1 MPTSGSDRAPQGFA
15 FLFKSDQGTIG
26 RAIWWRGTLGL
37 ALVLGVLSGIWQAL
51 APHANRTVAAGD
63 RLFDPLAF
71 FAYVYLLCFA
81 LAIMLIGVSHYN
93 LSAKRWR
100 DRGRMGG
107 LAGLLPLAAL
117 LAGAAHWLQPR
128 VSESMPAFL
137 VTICD
142 VALLAVL
149 VWNIIELGTLD
160 RPAKPPG
167 A

>member
-1 MPTSGSDRAPQGFA
+1 MSSSGSDPAPQGFA

-26 RAIWWRGTLGL
+26 RALWWRGTIGL

-51 APHANRTVAAGD
+51 APYANRNVATGD
-63 RLFDPLAF
+63 RLFDPMAF
-71 FAYVYLLCFA
+71 FAYAYLLAFA
-81 LAIMLIGVSHYN
+81 FAVLLIGVSHFN

-100 DRGRMGG
+100 DRGRIGG
-107 LAGLLPLAAL
+107 LAGLLPLAIL

-128 VSESMPAFL
+128 VTESMPAFL

-160 RPAKPPG
+160 RPAKLPG